1 MYLSSFL
8 AALKARATDT
18 DMRQLYDV
26 VARGS
31 ADSGVLRRIVG
42 GALDGNPRGY
52 AFSVANAHKDMM
64 FVGERNEEKRQLE
77 EGRDRGGT
85 V

>member
-1 MYLSSFL
+1 MYPSSFL

-42 GALDGNPRGY
+42 GTSKNL
-52 AFSVANAHKDMM
+52 
-64 FVGERNEEKRQLE
+64 
-77 EGRDRGGT
+77 
-85 V
+85 